1 MKEFLEALHDGSDE
15 EASSDLLK
23 EFVYNVIKTF
33 AKENPDYYQQSNL
46 IELMNYVVDKR
57 RGDIFEPETS
67 VNPSPGQSNRGI
79 SGFQKSGTI
88 RRA

>member
-33 AKENPDYYQQSNL
+33 AKENPDYY
-46 IELMNYVVDKR
+46 
-57 RGDIFEPETS
+57 
-67 VNPSPGQSNRGI
+67 
-79 SGFQKSGTI
+79 
-88 RRA
+88 